1 MEWCYTITANTIT
14 RTRFDLEDIF
24 MKKLPVLLLI
34 LSCTALIACG
44 KGQQIN
50 GHTTHTAY
58 KSAKSIKN
66 HLPEDNRIEYEVSF
80 WTIRDAKKDDS
91 EFLDTVNGKNPEEI
105 IALGKEIYQ
114 QRKNAGFEG
123 YAQYSSW
130 EEMIAK
136 FGQERIDQNKP
147 KSKDSGPKDK
157 SNDLLYKL

>member
-1 MEWCYTITANTIT
+1 
-14 RTRFDLEDIF
+14 
-24 MKKLPVLLLI
+24 MKKLFTLLLI
-34 LSCTALIACG
+34 LSCTTLIACG

-50 GHTTHTAY
+50 GHNTRTAY
-58 KSAKSIKN
+58 KSVKTIKN
-66 HLPEDNRIEYEVSF
+66 RLPEDIRIEYEVSF

-114 QRKNAGFEG
+114 ERKNAGFEG
-123 YAQYSSW
+123 YAQYSTW

-147 KSKDSGPKDK
+147 RSKSVDPKDK
-157 SNDLLYKL
+157 ANDLMYKL